1 MELTAGPLKRWT
13 KLINLQLYS
22 QKEREKSTPKV
33 KEKTL
38 LVIVVKHRIIGGYYE
53 QLHTNKLDNLE
64 KNG

>member
-1 MELTAGPLKRWT
+1 MELTAGPLKRGT

-22 QKEREKSTPKV
+22 QKEREV
-33 KEKTL
+33 KTRSEREIL
-38 LVIVVKHRIIGGYYE
+38 LVIVLKHRIIGGYYE